1 MNPGVILIGIL
12 VAIIAILV
20 GFRILAGMQNGVG
33 RVFRWFWNTSF
44 KFAAFM
50 PFAGWM
56 TRFMIGEEREIWI
69 AIGATTDSMA
79 WDAVN
84 AKAEQNRL
92 EQARVEAVR
101 KKAAEQ
107 GYTDVSVNSDGTFA
121 TAVDS
126 NGFPVNITVNFKDK

>member
-69 AIGATTDSMA
+69 PIGDKTDSIA

-84 AKAEQNRL
+84 AKAERERL
-92 EQARVEAVR
+92 AQERVEAVR
-101 KKAAEQ
+101 KRAAEE
-107 GYTDVSVNSDGTFA
+107 GYTDVSVNSDGTYA
-121 TAVDS
+121 TATDS
-126 NGFPVNITVNFKDK
+126 RGFPVNISVTFKDK